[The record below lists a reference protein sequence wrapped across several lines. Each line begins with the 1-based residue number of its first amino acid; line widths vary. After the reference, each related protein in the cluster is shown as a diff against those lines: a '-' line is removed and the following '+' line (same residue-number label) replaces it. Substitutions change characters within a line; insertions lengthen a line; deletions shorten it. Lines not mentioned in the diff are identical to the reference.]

1 MCIYSSV
8 STLQKVYD
16 HPEIQHRLM
25 EANPLLAALPGFHKA
40 TGRRL
45 NDAQV
50 RTYTYTHGT
59 HTKHTHEAQIH
70 RPFTRH
76 GFSCGLLSLLG
87 LCTQTTEAFKEGVEG
102 LLKIAKDMPTTVKV
116 PSHA

>member
-1 MCIYSSV
+1 MILSDKV
-8 STLQKVYD
+8 STIVCVYICLIGHPSQKVYD

-50 RTYTYTHGT
+50 RAYTYAYKA
-59 HTKHTHEAQIH
+59 HTKALHT
-70 RPFTRH
+70 
-76 GFSCGLLSLLG
+76 S
-87 LCTQTTEAFKEGVEG
+87 GV
-102 LLKIAKDMPTTVKV
+102 LM
-116 PSHA
+116 